1 MENIRFVVKLA
12 DTPIEARVL
21 HESTRQ
27 FLREYLTEEAAAFF
41 VAVTEENIAYERQ
54 KADPKYHFT
63 DAYLET
69 LSTGRFRRD
78 FWIMIRFYSTA
89 PQLR

>member
-1 MENIRFVVKLA
+1 MRGIKLTEGGNLISEEKTLENIRFVVKLA

-41 VAVTEENIAYERQ
+41 FWGKEEKI
-54 KADPKYHFT
+54 
-63 DAYLET
+63 
-69 LSTGRFRRD
+69 S
-78 FWIMIRFYSTA
+78 
-89 PQLR
+89 